1 MSKVRTLMN
10 HSDPRVAAM
19 YRALAGNT
27 PRGKAARG
35 IAAPLRT
42 GRSNST
48 SRAGSSDAAAG
59 TRKVEGSATK
69 HRAAEPGRFAHF
81 AGITLP
87 APAVSRAEAPTPAA
101 PSPLRR
107 PMSRAEMAWE
117 LSAARGRVPGCDTA
131 EKLAAFVDR
140 AGAKAHGTAEPA
152 ARGKPDMDT
161 PEGVAAFVL
170 SAGRRAGVVK

>member
-1 MSKVRTLMN
+1 MSATRTLLS
-10 HSDPRVAAM
+10 HPDSRVAAM

-42 GRSNST
+42 GRSDST

-59 TRKVEGSATK
+59 TRKVERSATPT
-69 HRAAEPGRFAHF
+69 REAGAPGTRFAHW
-81 AGITLP
+81 ASLSTALP
-87 APAVSRAEAPTPAA
+87 LAAFPTPAA

-107 PMSRAEMAWE
+107 PMSRAEMARE

-131 EKLAAFVDR
+131 AQLAAFVDR
-140 AGAKAHGTAEPA
+140 AGAKANGTAKRA
-152 ARGKPDMDT
+152 KCAKPDMNT

-170 SAGRRAGVVK
+170 GAGRRS

>member
-1 MSKVRTLMN
+1 MSATRTLLN

-42 GRSNST
+42 GRSDST

-59 TRKVEGSATK
+59 TRKVEGSATFS
-69 HRAAEPGRFAHF
+69 RTSGTSGTRFAHL
-81 AGITLP
+81 AGITLL
-87 APAVSRAEAPTPAA
+87 ASAVSRAEAPTPAA
-101 PSPLRR
+101 PSALRR
-107 PMSRAEMAWE
+107 PMSRAEMARE
-117 LSAARGRVPGCDTA
+117 VSAARGRVPGCDTA

-140 AGAKAHGTAEPA
+140 AGAKAHGTAKPA
-152 ARGKPDMDT
+152 ARGKPDMNT

-170 SAGRRAGVVK
+170 GAGRRS